1 MNITVYERSD
11 YVGGRST
18 TVNVYGDPSEPV
30 ELGASIFVQVNRNL
44 VNAVNEFSLST
55 RGDNG
60 AHPDDPPQ
68 ILGIWNGKEFVFT
81 QNDDDSDWLSAAKII
96 WKYGILNVWRTQSLM
111 KKTVGTFLRMYEKP
125 VFPFRSLSETAYELG
140 LNLITARTGSKFLE
154 DNGVQPPFSTDIIQA
169 STRVN
174 YAQNLNQ
181 IHGLETMVC
190 MAIQGQMSV
199 VGGNW
204 QIFDQMIKVSGAT
217 ALLNTSVAE
226 ISHQRDGTYT
236 VKAGTSVPE
245 ESLLDP
251 ASNHPQVNTYD
262 SVIIAT
268 PLQFSNITFAPA
280 LKNPPLPIP
289 YVTLYVTLFAS
300 PHRLSPSAF
309 NLPTSSPAP
318 SIILTTQPTDT
329 VTKLPFFSIST
340 LRSILNPTHNPS
352 RRENLYKIFSPA
364 PLPSSF
370 LSHIL
375 GLPTATPDADDS
387 NNEEVETDTTINL
400 SKEDI
405 SWIYRKKWHSYP
417 YLHPRVTF
425 DDPQL
430 DQAGTLWYTS
440 GIEQFISTMET
451 SSLMGMNVA
460 KLAVDSW
467 EESNDGNGGPE
478 QGSSPPSPP
487 PVRRPHDAKG
497 EVGEREGL

>member
-1 MNITVYERSD
+1 MNITVYERLG

-55 RGDNG
+55 RRGNG
-60 AHPDDPPQ
+60 AHRDDPPQ
-68 ILGIWNGKEFVFT
+68 ILGIWNGKDFVFT
-81 QNDDDSDWLSAAKII
+81 QNDNDSDWLSAAKII

-111 KKTVGTFLRMYEKP
+111 KKTVGTFLQMYEKP
-125 VFPFRSLSETAYELG
+125 VFPFRSLSETAHDLG
-140 LNLITARTGSKFLE
+140 LNLITARAGSKLLE
-154 DNGVQPPFSTDIIQA
+154 DNGIHPPFSTDIIQA

-204 QIFDQMIKVSGAT
+204 RIFDQMLQAT
-217 ALLNTSVAE
+217 GGRVLLNTSVAE
-226 ISHQRDGTYT
+226 ISHQNDGTYT
-236 VKAGTSVPE
+236 VEAATSAPE
-245 ESLLDP
+245 ESLEP
-251 ASNHPQVNTYD
+251 ASNPQVDTYD

-268 PLQFSNITFAPA
+268 PLQFSNITFTPA

-300 PHRLSPSAF
+300 PHRLSASAF
-309 NLPTSSPAP
+309 NLPTTSSAP
-318 SIILTTQPTDT
+318 SIILTTQPTDPS
-329 VTKLPFFSIST
+329 TKIPFFSISI
-340 LRSILNPTHNPS
+340 LRSIHNPS
-352 RRENLYKIFSPA
+352 HKTPRRENLYKIFSPA
-364 PLPSSF
+364 PLSSSF

-375 GLPTATPDADDS
+375 GLHATAAAVDDDAGDANKD
-387 NNEEVETDTTINL
+387 ETDTTL

-417 YLHPRVTF
+417 YLRPRVTF

-430 DQAGTLWYTS
+430 DQAGMLWYTS

-460 KLAVDSW
+460 KLAVNAW
-467 EESNDGNGGPE
+467 EESNDGRP
-478 QGSSPPSPP
+478 QAPPLWPL
-487 PVRRPHDAKG
+487 RAKD
-497 EVGEREGL
+497 EVGKEGL

>member
-1 MNITVYERSD
+1 MNISVYERSD

-18 TVNVYGDPSEPV
+18 TVNVYGDPLEPV

-44 VNAVNEFSLST
+44 VNAVNQFSLST

-68 ILGIWNGKEFVFT
+68 ILGIWNGKEFIFT
-81 QNDDDSDWLSAAKII
+81 QNEGDSDWLSAAKII

-111 KKTVGTFLRMYEKP
+111 KKTVGTFLQMYEKP
-125 VFPFRSLSETAYELG
+125 VFPFRSLSETAYDLG
-140 LNLITARTGSKFLE
+140 LNLITARTGRKFLE
-154 DNGVQPPFSTDIIQA
+154 DNGIHPPFSTDIIQA

-204 QIFDQMIKVSGAT
+204 QIFDQMLKASGAHV
-217 ALLNTSVAE
+217 LLNTTVAE

-236 VKAGTSVPE
+236 IKAATSAVE
-245 ESLLDP
+245 DESLLEP
-251 ASNHPQVNTYD
+251 ASNHPQVNTFD

-268 PLQFSNITFAPA
+268 PLQFSNITFTAA

-309 NLPTSSPAP
+309 NLPTTSPAP
-318 SIILTTQPTDT
+318 SIILTTQPTNPAIQ
-329 VTKLPFFSIST
+329 LPFFSIST
-340 LRSILNPTHNPS
+340 LRSIRNPS
-352 RRENLYKIFSPA
+352 HIPPRRENLYKIFSPA
-364 PLPSSF
+364 PLPFSF
-370 LSHIL
+370 LSNIL
-375 GLPTATPDADDS
+375 GLPATATTDDDNDPS
-387 NNEEVETDTTINL
+387 L

-430 DQAGTLWYTS
+430 DHTGMLWYTS

-460 KLAVDSW
+460 RLAVDAW
-467 EESNDGNGGPE
+467 EETDHGRP
-478 QGSSPPSPP
+478 QT
-487 PVRRPHDAKG
+487 RPHGA
-497 EVGEREGL
+497 